1 MGPIHKMPLEPL
13 DPDYCADMHFIDWE
27 VEKKKKTKDARL
39 IRPKEDLPPK
49 L

>member
-1 MGPIHKMPLEPL
+1 M

-27 VEKKKKTKDARL
+27 IEKKKKTKDKRL
-39 IRPKEDLPPK
+39 IMPIEDLPPK

>member
-1 MGPIHKMPLEPL
+1 
-13 DPDYCADMHFIDWE
+13 MHFIDWE

-39 IRPKEDLPPK
+39 IEPVEDLPPK